1 MSPFQ
6 TKALPDLPDVTA
18 PDGSDVRLLVS
29 SDRGSMA
36 HFSLAPGAIS
46 AAVCH
51 RTVEEL
57 WFITAGDGQ
66 MWRSADGVEEIV
78 APRPPISCPTLV
90 LTADEDFG
98 NGPEMSAAIAAEIK
112 GARLIILQ
120 GLRHMALVENPDAV
134 NRPVMEFLTEVLA

>member
-1 MSPFQ
+1 MRPFE

-29 SDRGSMA
+29 STSGSMA
-36 HFSLAPGAIS
+36 HFSLPPGAIS

-66 MWRSADGVEEIV
+66 MWRSVDGTEEIV
-78 APRPPISCPTLV
+78 DLAPWLSLSIPVGTSFQFRAGRTPLEAVAVTMPPWPGN
-90 LTADEDFG
+90 DEAFTVD
-98 NGPEMSAAIAAEIK
+98 GPWKPNI
-112 GARLIILQ
+112 
-120 GLRHMALVENPDAV
+120 
-134 NRPVMEFLTEVLA
+134 

>member
-1 MSPFQ
+1 VRPFE

-46 AAVCH
+46 TAVCH

-57 WFITAGDGQ
+57 WFVTAGDGQ
-66 MWRSADGVEEIV
+66 MWRSAEGVEEIIDLTPGISLSIPVGTSFQFRAGRTPLEAV
-78 APRPPISCPTLV
+78 AVTMPPWPDM
-90 LTADEDFG
+90 DEAFAVD
-98 NGPEMSAAIAAEIK
+98 GPWTT
-112 GARLIILQ
+112 Q
-120 GLRHMALVENPDAV
+120 G
-134 NRPVMEFLTEVLA
+134 